1 MSRQLN
7 KIFMITIGAF
17 IFSLG
22 INYFAVPNQLAEGG
36 IIGIA
41 VVLYYVFGWSTGLV
55 NFILNVILIIIGFRL
70 LSRKS
75 MAYTILGVVLSS
87 LFLWWT
93 QGWGE
98 PLQSESLLAPLYAG
112 IMVGAGIGLIFRTG
126 ASSGG
131 TAIIARI
138 LNKYLGWSMAQGV
151 LVIDIIVI
159 SISSFVIG
167 LEKALLTLVAIY
179 VGAKVI
185 DYIVDGMNVRK
196 AVTIISDQADEVL
209 EQINTKFTRGVT
221 VFNAEGGY
229 TKKDR
234 KVLYAVVDKQ
244 EMVRL
249 QRLVDKVDED
259 AFVAIHDV
267 RSAFGGGFK

>member
-1 MSRQLN
+1 MLAF
-7 KIFMITIGAF
+7 KKVLMILVGALV
-17 IFSLG
+17 FSLG
-22 INYFAVPNQLAEGG
+22 INFFAVPNQLAEGG
-36 IIGIA
+36 VIGIA
-41 VVLYYVFGWSTGLV
+41 VVLYYVFGWSTGLINALL
-55 NFILNVILIIIGFRL
+55 NFILIIVGFRL
-70 LSRKS
+70 LSRRS
-75 MAYTILGVVLSS
+75 MGYTILGVVASS
-87 LFLWWT
+87 FFLWFT
-93 QGWGE
+93 QEWGE
-98 PLQSESLLAPLYAG
+98 PLESDSLLAPLYAG

-151 LVIDIIVI
+151 LIIDIIVI
-159 SISSFVIG
+159 GVSSFVIG

-196 AVTIISDQADEVL
+196 AVTIISDQSEEVL

-229 TKKDR
+229 TKADR

-249 QRLVDKVDED
+249 QRLVSRVDEE

-267 RSAFGGGFK
+267 RSAFGGGFR